1 MDHPLLNKIGL
12 KTGGTH
18 FPAVFNHYQK
28 DYVLNV
34 LSEIYQVYQKGENTP
49 EDYLALDLWDDIV
62 KHFKLDNY
70 EIDKLIKKQ
79 PLLDSKLDIY

>member
-1 MDHPLLNKIGL
+1 MDQELLNKIGL
-12 KTGGTH
+12 MTGGSD
-18 FPAVFNHYQK
+18 FPTVFKHYQK

-49 EDYLALDLWDDIV
+49 DDYLALDLWDDVV

-70 EIDKLIKKQ
+70 EIEKLLKNNT
-79 PLLDSKLDIY
+79 